1 MLTAQQV
8 HALMPDATELMSDEP
23 EMESSLHYEQLALLV
38 SCLEWLWRDRQDFFI
53 GANLTVYYS
62 REQLKNRDFRGP
74 DFFLVKRTERK
85 PRNSWVTWEE
95 GGRYPSLIIE
105 LLSDSTAGVDRTTKK
120 DLYQNH
126 WQTREYFWFS
136 PKTLEFC
143 GFRLGSTG
151 VYEAIVPT
159 DQGWLWS
166 QELDLYLGVRQGQL
180 RYVDPQGQPVP
191 TLQEF
196 NRLEIQR
203 AELECRRADA
213 EAQRANTEAQRA
225 DTETQRA
232 DTETQRADTETQRAD
247 TETQRAEAEARK
259 AEAEA
264 QRANEAEARAVAMEM
279 EVQRLRAQ
287 LQGRD

>member
-38 SCLEWLWRDRQDFFI
+38 SCLEWFWRDRQDFFV

-62 REQLKNRDFRGP
+62 RQQLKTRDFRGP

-85 PRNSWVTWEE
+85 PRNSWVVWEE
-95 GGRYPSLIIE
+95 EGRYPSLIIE
-105 LLSDSTAGVDRTTKK
+105 LLSESTATVDRTTKK
-120 DLYQNH
+120 DLYQDY

-143 GFRLGSTG
+143 GFRLGSLG
-151 VYEAIVPT
+151 VYETIEPT
-159 DQGWLWS
+159 DQARLWS
-166 QELDLYLGVRQGQL
+166 QELDLYLGVQNGQL
-180 RYVDPQGQPVP
+180 RYFESQGQLVP

-203 AELECRRADA
+203 TELEV
-213 EAQRANTEAQRA
+213 QRANTEAQRA
-225 DTETQRA
+225 
-232 DTETQRADTETQRAD
+232 
-247 TETQRAEAEARK
+247 EA
-259 AEAEA
+259 
-264 QRANEAEARAVAMEM
+264 
-279 EVQRLRAQ
+279 
-287 LQGRD
+287 